1 MPEAYS
7 ELKYPILV
15 TQRRGGYELRI
26 PELLIVVQSKTLQ
39 AGLDELHVRV
49 GKMFDGARALDALDE
64 IPAPRAPT
72 PLRMTSPR
80 PARR

>member
-1 MPEAYS
+1 MPEARS
-7 ELKYPILV
+7 ELKYPVLV

-26 PELLIVVQSKTLQ
+26 PELLIVVRSETLQ
-39 AGLDELHVRV
+39 AGLDELHVRI

-64 IPAPRAPT
+64 IPAPRPPV
-72 PLRMTSPR
+72 PLRAASSR

>member
-1 MPEAYS
+1 MSEAQS

-26 PELLIVVQSKTLQ
+26 PELLTVVRSETLQ
-39 AGLDELHVRV
+39 AGLDELQVRV

-64 IPAPRAPT
+64 IPAPRPPA
-72 PLRMTSPR
+72 PLRVASPR
-80 PARR
+80 PARH

>member
-1 MPEAYS
+1 MPEARS

-26 PELLIVVQSKTLQ
+26 PELLIVVRSETLQ

-49 GKMFDGARALDALDE
+49 SKIFDSARALDALDE
-64 IPAPRAPT
+64 IPAPRPPA
-72 PLRMTSPR
+72 PLRVVSPL